1 MKNLLTALLK
11 AKIELP
17 DPVKNARN
25 PHFKNQFADLGQ
37 VMDCLEEPLAR
48 NGLVLTQTLTAADT
62 LVTTLWHAESGESLS
77 SEMKLHMTKM
87 DPQGQG
93 SAITYARRYA
103 AKAMFGMVDV
113 DDDGEASRRFPA
125 NSGNLPANSGKQQ
138 PKDVVPKN
146 DPIETFSEA
155 MQLIDEANTLTLL
168 TKVGQR
174 IAASGF
180 QEEEAKGL
188 KGAYG
193 AKLKW
198 LQANANRGS
207 A

>member
-1 MKNLLTALLK
+1 MKNLLNALLK
-11 AKIELP
+11 AKVELP
-17 DPVKNARN
+17 DPVKNAKN

-37 VMDCLEEPLAR
+37 VMDCLEEPLSR

-62 LVTTLWHAESGESLS
+62 LVTTLWHCESGESLS

-113 DDDGEASRRFPA
+113 DDDGEASRRPPSKPA
-125 NSGNLPANSGKQQ
+125 QQQ
-138 PKDVVPKN
+138 PKDVVPAKLE
-146 DPIETFSEA
+146 PIETFSEA

-180 QEEEAKGL
+180 QEDESKGL

-198 LQANANRGS
+198 LQANANKGG

>member
-1 MKNLLTALLK
+1 VKNLLTALLK

-113 DDDGEASRRFPA
+113 DDDGEASRRPPA
-125 NSGNLPANSGKQQ
+125 TSVKQQ

>member
-113 DDDGEASRRFPA
+113 DDDGEANRRPPA
-125 NSGNLPANSGKQQ
+125 TPAKQQ

-146 DPIETFSEA
+146 EPIETFSEA

-198 LQANANRGS
+198 LQANANRGT